1 MFFISIIILII
12 SYSIFKIF
20 LDIHQ
25 IKYIRSSQITDEELE
40 SINLTQEYVKKSKA
54 YNIEKLNMSVFN
66 TLIKSTM
73 IIIFLSFDGMSIL
86 MKITAL
92 VNIFSFNIEIVNIIL
107 FIIFLTLK
115 YIACCIINL

>member
-54 YNIEKLNMSVFN
+54 FYANIHKKWVLFGI
-66 TLIKSTM
+66 IK
-73 IIIFLSFDGMSIL
+73 IFT
-86 MKITAL
+86 KA
-92 VNIFSFNIEIVNIIL
+92 
-107 FIIFLTLK
+107 
-115 YIACCIINL
+115 

>member
-54 YNIEKLNMSVFN
+54 FYANIHKNRSEKMFCKEKNNITFADKG
-66 TLIKSTM
+66 KSCTTSS
-73 IIIFLSFDGMSIL
+73 L
-86 MKITAL
+86 
-92 VNIFSFNIEIVNIIL
+92 
-107 FIIFLTLK
+107 
-115 YIACCIINL
+115 

>member
-1 MFFISIIILII
+1 MFYISIIILII

-54 YNIEKLNMSVFN
+54 YNIEKLN
-66 TLIKSTM
+66 
-73 IIIFLSFDGMSIL
+73 
-86 MKITAL
+86 
-92 VNIFSFNIEIVNIIL
+92 IIL
-107 FIIFLTLK
+107 GEVLEV
-115 YIACCIINL
+115 